1 MASKPNKKQGT
12 TDRWKDSLGQ
22 EFKPGDMVAVAVI
35 NGRSPQM
42 VVALVERINTTNA
55 KGEPHTKNAW
65 TGEMKGREIV
75 NRTYTGPEIPEEPGR
90 FTSSYFRPP
99 AEQRAYQAQ
108 WNEWRRKKEELE
120 ADPANWRIDRT
131 WTYWEEV
138 TEKVP
143 TVTVT
148 AKPVLDGRGFYRSG
162 TRRKGSEKE
171 PPELDLSQVKSVTYM
186 FIGNIVKL
194 PGHLTLD
201 EVLAIARRPV
211 EYPPS
216 WGW

>member
-1 MASKPNKKQGT
+1 MASKPSKKQGT

-22 EFKPGDMVAVAVI
+22 EFRPGDMIAVAVI

-55 KGEPHTKNAW
+55 KGEPHTKSAW
-65 TGEMKGREIV
+65 TGEMKPREV
-75 NRTYTGPEIPEEPGR
+75 VYKTYVGPEIPPQPVSPGYY
-90 FTSSYFRPP
+90 SSVRQSDYH
-99 AEQRAYQAQ
+99 EKWRAWHDEKDRLA
-108 WNEWRRKKEELE
+108 
-120 ADPANWRIDRT
+120 ADPANWRID
-131 WTYWEEV
+131 EV
-138 TEKVP
+138 KTAWDEVYEKVP

-148 AKPVLDGRGFYRSG
+148 AKPILDGRGFYRTG
-162 TRRKGSEKE
+162 TRRSVFDKE
-171 PPELDLSQVKSVTYM
+171 APGVDLSEVKSVTYM
-186 FIGNIVKL
+186 FVGNIIRL
-194 PGHLTLD
+194 PDHLTKD